1 MFKRAA
7 HAIDGRGRPSEDRW
21 TIQDVPGGKLFAA
34 VFDGHSGLSSVTNT
48 LKLLPGQ
55 IIKVWQEVG
64 DDELALRAALPKVF
78 IEHDKTLWK
87 AGPLS
92 YRESGT
98 TATIALITPK
108 HVVLAHVGDSP
119 GFVMDLTTGKIVQ
132 EIQNHVPTRPD
143 ERRRIL
149 ANGGE
154 VTQDEGDAPRVNG
167 MLMVSR
173 AFGDFSL
180 KIPAGGEIRE
190 GTDWTKDFC
199 VTAEPDIIVVPRP
212 AAGLLA
218 IMSDGLVEAP
228 DGGLKPTSAVA
239 SAIHTAYL
247 KNGRDVNAVTKA
259 VIADHVAEQVDNPV
273 DYDGDDLTLLLV
285 DVSLPIEKNAHAVG
299 GAPSRQ
305 GIGVKT
311 RRAKRVRTGK
321 RKLPKTFTL

>member
-1 MFKRAA
+1 MFNRAA

-34 VFDGHSGLSSVTNT
+34 VFDGHSGLSSVINT

-55 IIKVWQEVG
+55 IVKVWQEVG

-78 IEHDKTLWK
+78 LDHDKTLWK

-98 TATIALITPK
+98 TASVALVTPK
-108 HVVLAHVGDSP
+108 HIIIAHVGDSP
-119 GFVMDLTTGKIVQ
+119 AFVMDMTTGKIVQ
-132 EIQNHVPTRPD
+132 GIQNHEPTRPD

-180 KIPAGGEIRE
+180 KIPKGGAIKED
-190 GTDWTKDFC
+190 TDWAKDLC

-212 AAGLLA
+212 AAGVLA

-228 DGGLKPTSAVA
+228 DGGLKPTSQVA
-239 SAIHTAYL
+239 DAIYGAYKKYGNDL
-247 KNGRDVNAVTKA
+247 STITKA
-259 VIADHVAEQVDNPV
+259 VINDHVAEQVDDPRE
-273 DYDGDDLTLLLV
+273 YEGDDLTLLLI
-285 DVSLPIEKNAHAVG
+285 DVSLPIEKNTHAVG
-299 GAPSRQ
+299 NVVNKQ
-305 GIGVKT
+305 GIKT
-311 RRAKRVRTGK
+311 RRSKRVRTGK
-321 RKLPKTFTL
+321 RKLPKTFNV